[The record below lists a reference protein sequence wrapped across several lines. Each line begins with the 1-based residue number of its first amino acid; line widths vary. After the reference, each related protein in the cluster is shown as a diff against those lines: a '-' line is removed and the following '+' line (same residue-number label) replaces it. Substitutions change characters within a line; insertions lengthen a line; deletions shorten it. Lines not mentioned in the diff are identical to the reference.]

1 MGRLIELAHSILR
14 QVENLFAILAGVVV
28 LVIMALGVA
37 EVIGRS
43 AFRAPIHGSL
53 DMVEQLMVVVAAFGI
68 AYCQAH
74 WGNVRMTLVVSR
86 TTGRTRWLLEALAL
100 LVASFVVVALVKGS
114 WDNFLRTWEIGGNTP
129 NIYLPL
135 WPGTLAVCLA
145 LCLLLARLVLQLIE
159 ALRLISDPEAPK
171 ITAPEIEP
179 AQE

>member
-1 MGRLIELAHSILR
+1 MWRFIGLAHGILR
-14 QVENLFAILAGVVV
+14 QVEWLFAILAGGVV

-68 AYCQAH
+68 AYCQDH
-74 WGNVRMTLVVSR
+74 WGNERMTLVVSR
-86 TTGRTRWLLEALAL
+86 TTGRSRWLLEALSL
-100 LVASFVVVALVKGS
+100 LVAGFVVAALVKGS

-135 WPGTLAVCLA
+135 WPGTLAVFIA
-145 LCLLLARLVLQLIE
+145 LCLLLVRLVLQLIE
-159 ALRLISDPEAPK
+159 AFRLISDPDAPA
-171 ITAPEIEP
+171 ITAPDIEP
-179 AQE
+179 TQE

>member
-1 MGRLIELAHSILR
+1 MGRLIGLAHSILR
-14 QVENLFAILAGVVV
+14 QIENLFAVLAGVVV

-53 DMVEQLMVVVAAFGI
+53 DMVEQLMVVAAAFGI

-74 WGNVRMTLVVSR
+74 WGNVRMTLILSR
-86 TTGRTRWLLEALAL
+86 ATGRSRWLLEALS
-100 LVASFVVVALVKGS
+100 LVVACFVVFALAKGG

-135 WPGTLAVCLA
+135 WPGILAVFIA
-145 LCLLLARLVLQLIE
+145 LCLLLVRLFLQLIE
-159 ALRLISDPEAPK
+159 ALWLIINPDAPT
-171 ITAPEIEP
+171 ITAPDLNP
-179 AQE
+179 PHK

>member
-1 MGRLIELAHSILR
+1 MGRFIGLSHSILR
-14 QVENLFAILAGVVV
+14 QIEYLFAVLAGVVV

-37 EVIGRS
+37 EIIGRG
-43 AFRAPIHGSL
+43 AFSMPIHGSL

-86 TTGRTRWLLEALAL
+86 TSGRSRWVLEALSL
-100 LVASFVVVALVKGS
+100 LVASLVVAALAKGG

-135 WPGTLAVCLA
+135 WPGTLAVFIA
-145 LCLLLARLVLQLIE
+145 LCLLLTRLALQLVEAIRLVT
-159 ALRLISDPEAPK
+159 DPDAPK
-171 ITAPEIEP
+171 ITAPDIEP